1 VGFDQPRTILPNGF
15 AAEIAVPVWAKFMK
29 AATEGDKPDWISP
42 PAGIVTASVCRL
54 TGKLATE
61 QCRDADVV
69 NKYGEVER
77 RSTVYTEYF
86 ARGTEPT
93 TYCDGH
99 QPRVDMLR
107 MADYL
112 GGQQQPVPHAGAPAV
127 APPAPTGT
135 AGTTTPGTTGTTID
149 SVESPKAPSSG
160 KRSFWWRLL
169 GRGRDN
175 KSPKDNPPPPPPKP
189 PEGG

>member
-1 VGFDQPRTILPNGF
+1 
-15 AAEIAVPVWAKFMK
+15 M
-29 AATEGDKPDWISP
+29 
-42 PAGIVTASVCRL
+42 CRL

-99 QPRVDMLR
+99 QPRIDMLR
-107 MADYL
+107 IADDL
-112 GGQQQPVPHAGAPAV
+112 GGQQQSAPHAAAPGV

-135 AGTTTPGTTGTTID
+135 AGTTVTPGTTGTTIQSID
-149 SVESPKAPSSG
+149 TPQEKSSG

-175 KSPKDNPPPPPPKP
+175 KSPKDNPPPPPPKQ
-189 PEGG
+189 PEGD

>member
-1 VGFDQPRTILPNGF
+1 
-15 AAEIAVPVWAKFMK
+15 VPVWARFMK
-29 AATEGDKPDWISP
+29 AATKGDKPDWISP

-54 TGKLATE
+54 TGKLATD
-61 QCRDADVV
+61 QCRDADVL
-69 NKYGEVER
+69 NKYGEVVG

-99 QPRVDMLR
+99 QPRVDMFKV
-107 MADYL
+107 ADDL
-112 GGQQQPVPHAGAPAV
+112 GGQQPAATTHASATTTAPA
-127 APPAPTGT
+127 APTGT
-135 AGTTTPGTTGTTID
+135 AGTTVTPGTTGTTID
-149 SVESPKAPSSG
+149 SVEPAKEKSSG

-169 GRGRDN
+169 GRGRD
-175 KSPKDNPPPPPPKP
+175 KDKKDSQKDNPPPQPPKQ